1 MNNRIRRLLTG
12 LVPVLTLMLVATG
25 ATRAEENYRYSEY
38 VSQVRENVV
47 LAGALDLEALRSSH
61 EGSIRIID
69 LRTAAEG
76 SSEEAIDADVLGME
90 YANIPVSSAEVNA
103 AQVAALRGELNSA
116 GPDELV
122 IVHCRTGNRA
132 GLLWGAVQL
141 EAGIP
146 LEQVQE
152 EVSGVVTAP
161 PIAEGL
167 AAYAKTL
174 DAGL

>member
-1 MNNRIRRLLTG
+1 MKIRIHRLLAA
-12 LVPVLTLMLVATG
+12 LVPVLTLVLVTG
-25 ATRAEENYRYSEY
+25 PARADEAARYSEY
-38 VSQVRENVV
+38 LSQVGENRV
-47 LAGALDLEALRSSH
+47 LAGALDLNALRSSY
-61 EGSIRIID
+61 EGSIRVID

-76 SSEEAIDADVLGME
+76 AAEEAIEAEGLGME
-90 YANIPVSSAEVNA
+90 YANIPVSSAVVDA
-103 AQVAALRGELNSA
+103 AQVAALRDTLNAA

-122 IVHCRTGNRA
+122 VVHCRSGNRA
-132 GLLWGAVQL
+132 GLLWGALQL
-141 EAGIP
+141 EAGKP

-161 PIAEGL
+161 RIVEGL